1 MPIAVGI
8 DLVEVV
14 EVEEALHHHG
24 ERYLNRVYAE
34 HERRD
39 CDGDPRRLAARF
51 AAKEA
56 TMKALR
62 RSDEPLPWRAICV
75 RMSAAGQPTL
85 ELSGAAAQLAHD
97 RGAHGLSVSLTRAG
111 DNAGAV
117 VLVECAR

>member
-14 EVEEALHHHG
+14 EVEEALHRHG
-24 ERYLNRVYAE
+24 ERYLRRIYAE

-39 CDGDPRRLAARF
+39 SEGDPRRLAAMF

-62 RSDEPLPWRAICV
+62 RSDEPLPWRAISV
-75 RMSAAGQPTL
+75 RTGAAGQPAL

-97 RGAHGLSVSLTRAG
+97 RGLRGLSVSLSRSG
-111 DNAGAV
+111 GNAAAV
-117 VLVECAR
+117 VLAECAR